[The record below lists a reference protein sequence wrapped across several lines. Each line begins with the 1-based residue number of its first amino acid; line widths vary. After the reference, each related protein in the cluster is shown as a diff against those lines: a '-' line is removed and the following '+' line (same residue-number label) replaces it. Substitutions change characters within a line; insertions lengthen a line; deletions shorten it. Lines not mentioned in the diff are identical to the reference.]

1 MELTIHNVE
10 KIKLG
15 AIEKLGEDPKNT
27 THTREITIESEDEG
41 TFGIACFGKSKED
54 LQIEVEETKKI

>member
-27 THTREITIESEDEG
+27 THTREIMIESEDG
-41 TFGIACFGKSKED
+41 GVFFTTCFGKTKED

>member
-27 THTREITIESEDEG
+27 THTREITIESEDG
-41 TFGIACFGKSKED
+41 GDFLTTCFGKTKED
-54 LQIEVEETKKI
+54 LQIEEEETEKI